1 MYITKKIHIQP
12 NPKLYEWV
20 VRTSHTSQYIY
31 NRAVAELMNMDVW
44 RTIVDDAW
52 YAFGPSNTTLR
63 YDTYRELTRCR
74 AEKDWVRGC
83 HSAYGR
89 GAIDQAVVACKRAI
103 DDASIHMPFRRKD
116 GRIIISS
123 VKPPTRKGTFQLY
136 IPGFGMVQTKDQ
148 IDPDWD
154 MKSFKIVDVTPE
166 IHTPAFRR
174 FEIHISITHEPP
186 EHKPTGIICGVDVG
200 GRHLAAVADSNG
212 NECMYDTRHK
222 PVLREIDRLKSER
235 DRKRRGGRK
244 WTEVVRKIKRLQ
256 EKTNNIATD
265 TINQSAT
272 KITDGVDA
280 VIVEDLHVKSMTTH
294 GGNRKRRLNRSM
306 RENRAG
312 TFLAKLETKSGMK
325 GVEVKKV
332 DPRNTSITCH
342 KCGRVDKESRS
353 GDMFHCMVCGD
364 YIHADVNA
372 AHNIQAAGMVVVRR
386 RGGSKAKNQSN
397 ALSNR
402 GSRKDMS
409 LSLCI

>member
-1 MYITKKIHIQP
+1 MYVTRKIRLRP
-12 NPKLYEWV
+12 NRELHTWV
-20 VRTSHTSQYIY
+20 VKTSHTSRYTY
-31 NRAVAELMNMDVW
+31 NRAVAELMSMDVW
-44 RTIVDDAW
+44 RTIVDDSW
-52 YAFGPSNTTLR
+52 YAFPPSNTTLR
-63 YDTYRELTRCR
+63 YDTYKELTRCR

-103 DDASIHMPFRRKD
+103 NDVSIHMPFRRKD
-116 GRIIISS
+116 GRIVISS
-123 VKPPTRKGTFQLY
+123 IIPPTRRSQFQLH
-136 IPGFGMVQTKDQ
+136 IPGFGMLKTKDP
-148 IDPDWD
+148 IDPDWE
-154 MKSFKIVDVTPE
+154 MKSFKIVDVTKVGTQPK
-166 IHTPAFRR
+166 
-174 FEIHISITHEPP
+174 FELHISITHEPP
-186 EHKPTGIICGVDVG
+186 EHKPTGIVRGVDVG
-200 GRHLAAVADSNG
+200 GRHLAAVADSDG
-212 NECMYDTRHK
+212 NECVYNTRHK
-222 PVLREIDRLKSER
+222 KKLREIDRLKSER

-265 TINQSAT
+265 TTNQSVA
-272 KITDGVDA
+272 KITTGVDA
-280 VIVEDLHVKSMTTH
+280 VIIEDLHVRAMTTH

-342 KCGRVDKESRS
+342 KCGCVDKTARS
-353 GDMFHCMVCGD
+353 GDVFHCMVCED

-402 GSRKDMS
+402 GGRKDIGVY
-409 LSLCI
+409 LCM